1 MITLVTQWFVIFF
14 ESKEVCA
21 ELLNQKDM
29 TDEEFKSRQ
38 YMVQTLE
45 DITYVMKTE
54 GTIFIFEWM
63 FVLYGSFRIR
73 EPYTDEWVVQLEWFR
88 TQF

>member
-1 MITLVTQWFVIFF
+1 MCFKFNF
-14 ESKEVCA
+14 Y
-21 ELLNQKDM
+21 
-29 TDEEFKSRQ
+29 TDHRIDFTIK
-38 YMVQTLE
+38 TLE

-73 EPYTDEWVVQLEWFR
+73 EPYTDELERLFR
-88 TQF
+88 SQPA